1 MVIDVKLDNG
11 QTVKMPGIPMKF
23 SSSVEVTPDAPPKL
37 GVHTEEILKEMCGMS
52 DEQLAILKVKK
63 IIQ

>member
-37 GVHTEEILKEMCGMS
+37 GSHTDQVLKEMCGMS
-52 DEQLAILKVKK
+52 DEQLTSLKIKK

>member
-1 MVIDVKLDNG
+1 
-11 QTVKMPGIPMKF
+11 
-23 SSSVEVTPDAPPKL
+23 L